1 MNIVQYLLKE
11 VLRPLQTSNIY
22 HHLFKQRRRMKQIII
37 DLDNTIT
44 IHSDKPYSEMTPNLD
59 VISMLRHYKKQGFG
73 IVIHT
78 ARNMRTYENNVG
90 KIVANTVPVIIDW
103 LARHDV
109 PYDEIRVGKPWCG
122 KGGFYVD
129 DKAIRPD
136 EFVNLGYDEILDIID
151 G

>member
-1 MNIVQYLLKE
+1 MREINL
-11 VLRPLQTSNIY
+11 
-22 HHLFKQRRRMKQIII
+22 KQIIV

-44 IHSDKPYSEMTPNLD
+44 VHSKRSYSEMEPNED
-59 VISMLRHYKKQGFG
+59 VIAMLRKYKKQGFG

-90 KIVANTVPVIIDW
+90 KIVANTVPVIIEW
-103 LARHDV
+103 LAKHNV

-122 KGGFYVD
+122 NGGFYVD

-136 EFVNLGYDEILDIID
+136 EFLNLKYQEILELID

>member
-1 MNIVQYLLKE
+1 
-11 VLRPLQTSNIY
+11 
-22 HHLFKQRRRMKQIII
+22 MKQIVV

-44 IHSDKPYSEMTPNLD
+44 IHSELPYSEMKPNQA
-59 VISMLRHYKKQGFG
+59 VITMLRDYKIKGFG

-90 KIVANTVPVIIDW
+90 KIVANTVPIIIEW
-103 LARHDV
+103 LAEHNV

-122 KGGFYVD
+122 NGGFYVD

-136 EFVNLGYDEILDIID
+136 EFLNLEYNEILELID

>member
-1 MNIVQYLLKE
+1 
-11 VLRPLQTSNIY
+11 
-22 HHLFKQRRRMKQIII
+22 MKQIIV

-44 IHSDKPYSEMTPNLD
+44 IHSARPYAEMEPNLD
-59 VISMLRHYKKQGFG
+59 VINMLRAYKAKGFG

-90 KIVANTVPVIIDW
+90 KIVANTVPIIIDW
-103 LARHDV
+103 LTKHDV

-136 EFVNLGYDEILDIID
+136 EFLKLNYDEILELID

>member
-1 MNIVQYLLKE
+1 
-11 VLRPLQTSNIY
+11 
-22 HHLFKQRRRMKQIII
+22 MKQIIV

-44 IHSDKPYSEMTPNLD
+44 IHSKRSYTEMEPND
-59 VISMLRHYKKQGFG
+59 EIIAMLQKYQEQGFG

-90 KIVANTVPVIIDW
+90 KIVANTVPVIIEW
-103 LARHDV
+103 LTKHNV

-122 KGGFYVD
+122 NGGFYVD

-136 EFVNLGYDEILDIID
+136 EFLNLEYDEIMELV
-151 G
+151 GG